1 MTEIN
6 NRHISKV
13 LFIPFLL
20 LAMLFSGCNNRPKEV
35 IGEKKLVRLM
45 ADMEL
50 AEAYANMSNQS
61 SQGKDYRYELGKSV
75 LAAHGVSREQ
85 LDTTLAWY
93 GTNLDD
99 YSKLYAKVDKEIL
112 NRKKKLMNLSDEEM
126 EMQEG
131 DILWKYGKNGLLS
144 NLGYSDSW
152 IFSVDDPELQ
162 KGDRLQWSMHIDAP
176 VQMNGVLGV
185 EYEDGSSEASSNVFI
200 GRNRLE
206 MTFQTDTA
214 KSVKRVY
221 GTMRLKD
228 EKQMPLFADSI
239 AVVRLPYDSVEFRS
253 ARNVKRY
260 GIPVV
265 RKPKKE
271 EKADTVDSAK
281 EGIEKAPF
289 PSDNNKPLMWNG
301 GSGNPS
307 GDRPEQLQR
316 SVPPKNERVRPE
328 RPNNPKPV
336 PPHEQG
342 GVMHPVKKEKIKK
355 NNNVIK

>member
-20 LAMLFSGCNNRPKEV
+20 LAVLFSGCNNRPKEV
-35 IGEKKLVRLM
+35 LSEKKLVRLM

-93 GTNLDD
+93 GRNLDD
-99 YSKLYAKVDKEIL
+99 YSELYAKVDKEIL

-144 NLGYSDSW
+144 SLGYSDSW

-200 GRNRLE
+200 GRDRLE
-206 MTFQTDTA
+206 ITFQTDTA
-214 KSVKRVY
+214 KTVKRIY

-239 AVVRLPYDSVEFRS
+239 AVVRLPYDSVEFRFS
-253 ARNVKRY
+253 RNAKRY

-271 EKADTVDSAK
+271 EKTDTVDSAK
-281 EGIEKAPF
+281 DEWEKAPL

-301 GSGNPS
+301 GNSNFSGNK
-307 GDRPEQLQR
+307 PEQLQK

-328 RPNNPKPV
+328 RPGKPKPI

-342 GVMHPVKKEKIKK
+342 GVMHPVKKEKNKSK
-355 NNNVIK
+355 